1 MVIKVTK
8 HHLKFGRPEINKCPL
23 SLACQETFDL
33 NEKLVD
39 VSPKVL
45 TIYNYNGSMVYSEK
59 WPESAEKFRKDY
71 FSHFFLSSKFNK
83 LPKPFRFEMGII
95 EYFSGYRFD
104 LLHKVVF
111 DVNNVHGD
119 LEYEE
124 PKA

>member
-1 MVIKVTK
+1 MVIQVTK
-8 HHLKFGRPEINKCPL
+8 NHLKFGRPEINKCPL
-23 SLACQETFDL
+23 SLACQEALNL

-59 WPESAEKFRKDY
+59 WPEKAEQFRKDY

-83 LPKPFRFEMGII
+83 LPKPFKFEMGII
-95 EYFSGYRFD
+95 EYFSGYKFD
-104 LLHKVVF
+104 LLYKVVF

-124 PKA
+124 PKT